1 MRWRGADPDC
11 GPDMQLRVLLASDH
25 FHQRLN
31 AFDLGAG
38 DHAVAPL
45 KMKPG

>member
-1 MRWRGADPDC
+1 
-11 GPDMQLRVLLASDH
+11 MQLRVLLASDH

-38 DHAVAPL
+38 DHAVPQVEYEAGL
-45 KMKPG
+45 IASLI